1 MFLSLQFTLQSVV
14 WPFVLFH
21 FLPCTVWLC
30 EASVLLTDSD
40 MSSCFYFLLSSSPQ
54 MLLSTSIC
62 WEQVFSLFIFC
73 FSLGLFPACGTSVT
87 PPEQRINYLQRV
99 GNKSRTHDNDDMLDF
114 IKLLSWKRTRRV
126 TIFTFWWKRF
136 GLKCSYRS
144 PDHLWG
150 CYWRWKQDKMG

>member
-14 WPFVLFH
+14 WPFVPFH

-40 MSSCFYFLLSSSPQ
+40 MSSCFYFLLSSSPR
-54 MLLSTSIC
+54 MLLEHLNMLRTS
-62 WEQVFSLFIFC
+62 VLLVHFLFFSWFV
-73 FSLGLFPACGTSVT
+73 PACGTSVT

-114 IKLLSWKRTRRV
+114 IKLLSWKRTRSV
-126 TIFTFWWKRF
+126 TIFTFWWKWF